1 MLLTSPLWDHKM
13 NASRMLVCLLLVLGC
28 QSLLA
33 QAPSTKS
40 DREKAGLIG
49 PVAKIKV
56 ESTYFKFQNDKF
68 VESERELREESEY
81 DKLGKLVNQ
90 KKIPM
95 YGDPATCHYHYKYDD
110 KHRETQRFCME
121 GTRERILEK
130 YAYEDDR
137 FGNWIK
143 RQAAVFDTD
152 GFRAQWTLYR
162 TITYFD

>member
-1 MLLTSPLWDHKM
+1 MLGHKMKSLLIVCLIIVLGQSPL
-13 NASRMLVCLLLVLGC
+13 
-28 QSLLA
+28 A
-33 QAPSTKS
+33 QEPSTKS
-40 DREKAGLIG
+40 DREKAGIFG

-90 KKIPM
+90 KKIPL
-95 YGDPATCHYHYKYDD
+95 YGDPKTCNYQYKYDD
-110 KHRETQRFCME
+110 KHRETLRFCVE

-130 YAYEDDR
+130 YSYEDDR

-143 RQAAVFDTD
+143 RQTSVFDTD